1 MAAQSIKRKLGKKLV
16 ALAIDKINVWAATQ
30 FDEIRYKS
38 NYPVCVQ
45 TSPTQW
51 IVGYYELNKLGE
63 HRFQLVLNDEQVH
76 TFYSKQS
83 AIFYAVFNSQGYYKT
98 GDKILNHDSQVLKF
112 SDDVDLFKFRLY
124 KRNLDSFKYD
134 LYINRLSD
142 AENKLKYAREE
153 LTKTI
158 QSAKYMKVWDNIL

>member
-1 MAAQSIKRKLGKKLV
+1 MVAQSTKRKLGKKLV
-16 ALAIDKINVWAATQ
+16 ALAINKINDWAANQ

-38 NYPVCVQ
+38 NYPVCIQ
-45 TSPTQW
+45 TAPTQW
-51 IVGYYELNKLGE
+51 IVGFYELNKLGE
-63 HRFQLVLNDEQVH
+63 HRFQLTLNGESVH

-98 GDKILNHDSQVLKF
+98 GDNILNHDSQVLKF
-112 SDDVDLFKFRLY
+112 SDDVDLFRFRLY

-134 LYINRLSD
+134 LYVNRLSE
-142 AENKLKYAREE
+142 AETKLKYAREE

-158 QSAKYMKVWDNIL
+158 QTAKYMKVWDNIL